1 MTLFE
6 IDPNSVIS
14 GWMPLVM
21 TAILAAA
28 MVLLFLSMRK
38 QVRRIDVPDSTDA
51 TLDDSVDRPQDER
64 VESPR
69 Q

>member
-6 IDPNSVIS
+6 IDPNSVVS